1 MGDKVETCARGKIP
15 GKVPT
20 LRVTDA
26 PQQAALSH
34 GIQFRACAPLFR
46 KHEKAS
52 SQQIATR
59 CEQTVQARCE
69 LGECRTRQLI
79 RNLTERNYE

>member
-1 MGDKVETCARGKIP
+1 MGDKVGTHARGKIP

-20 LRVTDA
+20 LWVTDA
-26 PQQAALSH
+26 PQQSPLSH
-34 GIQFRACAPLFR
+34 GLHFCACAPLFR
-46 KHEKAS
+46 KREKAS
-52 SQQIATR
+52 SRQIATR
-59 CEQTVQARCE
+59 CEQTVQARGE